1 MSFLDAELCDVF
13 VSGQVTFEALGMYE
27 LHNVSEIATV
37 LVDAVASLGRN
48 NASKNWVCVEDFVVT
63 ACCDDLKS
71 SPENSYLRP
80 CITHKLSHNSLT
92 PESD

>member
-1 MSFLDAELCDVF
+1 MSFLEVELCDVF

-48 NASKNWVCVEDFVVT
+48 NASKNWV
-63 ACCDDLKS
+63 
-71 SPENSYLRP
+71 
-80 CITHKLSHNSLT
+80 
-92 PESD
+92 